1 MVKTAF
7 NFSFYGHWSL
17 HSEYHLRRKTAE
29 KINTQTLFWD
39 EFPFR
44 WHFRNEDYFGM
55 IAFDRI
61 FRSKNRL
68 NQMTQCDEE

>member
-1 MVKTAF
+1 MVI
-7 NFSFYGHWSL
+7 GHFTL
-17 HSEYHLRRKTAE
+17 NTICDEKPQK
-29 KINTQTLFWD
+29 KINTQTLFWY